1 MSSATLRPI
10 QRIRIAAS
18 TVAGIFCLFLMLM
31 WVRSFWFNENVM
43 GPAYGNRI
51 MGVSSFEGW
60 LTIRYATGDKFETG
74 YMEPSLFPRWMV
86 QSLSYS
92 EMEGVFRIME
102 RDPSRNKSVSVRPI
116 YNFGWISNWGFQTP
130 YWPAIVIV
138 GMVATVLGWQQPLRF
153 CLRTLLFTT
162 TACAI
167 ITACLTAYFRS

>member
-1 MSSATLRPI
+1 
-10 QRIRIAAS
+10 
-18 TVAGIFCLFLMLM
+18 M
-31 WVRSFWFNENVM
+31 WGRSYWFNETIM

-51 MGVSSFEGW
+51 MGISSFEGW
-60 LTIRYATGDKFETG
+60 LTIRYATGDKGDAG

-102 RDPSRNKSVSVRPI
+102 RDPYRNKSVSVRPMN
-116 YNFGWISNWGFQTP
+116 NFGWKSNWGFQTP

-138 GMVATVLGWQQPLRF
+138 GMVGTIVGWKQPWRF
-153 CLRTLLFTT
+153 CLRTLLLIT

-167 ITACLTAYFRS
+167 IMACLTAYFRS